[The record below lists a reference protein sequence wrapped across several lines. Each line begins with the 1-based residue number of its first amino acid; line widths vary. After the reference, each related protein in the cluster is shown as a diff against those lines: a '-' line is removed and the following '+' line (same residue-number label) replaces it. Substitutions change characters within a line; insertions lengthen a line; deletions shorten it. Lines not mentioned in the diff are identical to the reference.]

1 MTTKWTPPTICS
13 QYAEEGAEDFH
24 ISWDSSSFSSIR
36 SNNSNSLGTMGTL
49 EHSAR
54 SPKTDVTN
62 KTYFLK
68 ITGFNFTQLPTTLS
82 GIELRLT
89 MNRGGRVTD
98 ETVSLCIN
106 DTLVGTNNADLDLNP
121 LKVYGGEANL
131 WDTNLTIVDVTDPSF
146 GVILRFKS
154 HPQWPHRTGAFIDAV
169 ELRIH

>member
-1 MTTKWTPPTICS
+1 MTTKWTFPTLCS
-13 QYAEEGAEDFH
+13 QYAEEGAENFH
-24 ISWDSSSFSSIR
+24 IPWDSSSFSSIR
-36 SNNSNSLGTMGTL
+36 SNDSNSLGTMGTL

-68 ITGFNFTQLPTTLS
+68 ITGFNFIQLPTSLS
-82 GIELRLT
+82 GIELRLI

-106 DTLVGTNNADLDLNP
+106 DTLIGTNNADLDLNP
-121 LKVYGGEANL
+121 LKVYGSETNL
-131 WDTNLTIVDVTDPSF
+131 WDTNLTIADVTDPSF

-154 HPQWPHRTGAFIDAV
+154 HPHWPHRTGAFIDAV

>member
-36 SNNSNSLGTMGTL
+36 SNDSNSLGTMGTL

-54 SPKTDVTN
+54 SPKHDITN

-68 ITGFNFTQLPTTLS
+68 ITGFNFNQLPNTLT
-82 GIELRLT
+82 GIELSLT
-89 MNRGGRVTD
+89 MKRGGRVTD
-98 ETVSLCIN
+98 ETVSLCIH
-106 DTLVGTNNADLDLNP
+106 DAEIGTNNANLDLNP
-121 LKVYGGEANL
+121 IKVYGGEKEL
-131 WDTNLTIVDVTDPSF
+131 WGTNLTIADITSPSF
-146 GVILRFKS
+146 GVVVRFQA